1 MMMMIPKQTLLL
13 KHYNLCKRC
22 IERHNITT
30 TTRTSAAGKSSGG
43 LLLSSPCYIC
53 RGLMDN
59 LDAVANSIL
68 AAVKDFEFDTFVI
81 GATLPNQLYEREDA
95 MRARLKIRGKESIKH
110 YITRELGIRLSRLTQ
125 KQVKYGKPDITITLT
140 VDKENNVNVEAISR
154 PLALAGVYLKKS
166 RGLPQKQ
173 DRRCA
178 SCGGKGCNSCNY
190 SGISGYDSVEGIIAN
205 ELVQI
210 TGGQTP
216 KFTWIGSEDQNSLV
230 LGSGRPFYVRVFNP
244 KKRKLRK
251 DKDNNDNNKKTT
263 TIKANGIKATLS
275 VINDIPVIQPR
286 FTLKTKIHIRCENP
300 LTNKTLREKLV
311 SSLSGSKVRFE
322 NKSKKKIGVKSIH
335 SVYIRQLDSNQFTLT
350 IVADGGL
357 MIKQLVGGE
366 EYMRPNI
373 SELLGMKCKCVL
385 FDILDVQLQ

>member
-1 MMMMIPKQTLLL
+1 
-13 KHYNLCKRC
+13 
-22 IERHNITT
+22 
-30 TTRTSAAGKSSGG
+30 
-43 LLLSSPCYIC
+43 
-53 RGLMDN
+53 MDN
-59 LDAVANSIL
+59 LGAIANSIL
-68 AAVKDFEFDTFVI
+68 AAVKGFEFDTFLI
-81 GATLPNQLYEREDA
+81 GAMLSAQLYEREDA
-95 MRARLKIRGKESIKH
+95 MRARLKIRGRENIKH
-110 YITRELGIRLSRLTQ
+110 YLTRELGMRLTRLTR
-125 KQVKYGKPDITITLT
+125 KQVEYGKPDIMITLT
-140 VDKENNVNVEAISR
+140 IDKENNVDVAVISR
-154 PLALAGVYLKKS
+154 PLAFAGVYIKKS

-173 DRRCA
+173 DRRCT

-210 TGGQTP
+210 TRGQTP
-216 KFTWIGSEDQNSLV
+216 KFTWIGSEDRSSLV
-230 LGSGRPFYVRVFNP
+230 LGSGRQFYVRVFNP

-251 DKDNNDNNKKTT
+251 GSNNNNNNNKTT

-286 FTLKTKIHIRCENP
+286 FTVKTKIHIRCENP
-300 LTNKTLREKLV
+300 LTNKILREKLV

-322 NKSKKKIGVKSIH
+322 NKSKKIGVKSIH

>member
-1 MMMMIPKQTLLL
+1 MVMMSKQTLLL
-13 KHYNLCKRC
+13 LKHYRLCKRC
-22 IERHNITT
+22 LERH
-30 TTRTSAAGKSSGG
+30 TRSTAVGASSGLF
-43 LLLSSPCYIC
+43 LLPCYIC

-59 LDAVANSIL
+59 LDTITKSIL
-68 AAVKDFEFDTFVI
+68 AAVKGFEFDTFLI
-81 GATLPNQLYEREDA
+81 GATLSTQLYEREDI
-95 MRARLKIRGKESIKH
+95 MRARLKIRGRESIKH
-110 YITRELGIRLSRLTQ
+110 YITRELGIRLSELTR

-140 VDKENNVNVEAISR
+140 VDKENNVNVEVTSR
-154 PLALAGVYLKKS
+154 PLALAGVYIKKT

-216 KFTWIGSEDQNSLV
+216 KFTWMGSEDQNSLV

-251 DKDNNDNNKKTT
+251 KDNNNNNNNKT
-263 TIKANGIKATLS
+263 TIKANGIKAILN
-275 VINDIPVIQPR
+275 VINDMPVIQPR
-286 FTLKTKIHIRCENP
+286 FTVKTKIHIRCENA
-300 LTNKTLREKLV
+300 LTRKILKKKLN
-311 SSLSGSKVRFE
+311 SLSGSKVSFE
-322 NKSKKKIGVKSIH
+322 NKSKKIGVKSIH
-335 SVYIRQLDSNQFTLT
+335 SVYIRRLDSNQFTLT

-366 EYMRPNI
+366 EYMKPNI

>member
-1 MMMMIPKQTLLL
+1 
-13 KHYNLCKRC
+13 
-22 IERHNITT
+22 
-30 TTRTSAAGKSSGG
+30 
-43 LLLSSPCYIC
+43 
-53 RGLMDN
+53 MDN
-59 LDAVANSIL
+59 LDAITNSIL

-81 GATLPNQLYEREDA
+81 GATLPTQLYEREDT

-110 YITRELGIRLSRLTQ
+110 YITRELGIRLSQLTQ

-140 VDKENNVNVEAISR
+140 VDKENNVNVEVISR
-154 PLALAGVYLKKS
+154 PLALAGVYIKKS

-173 DRRCA
+173 GRRCT

-190 SGISGYDSVEGIIAN
+190 SGVSGYDSVEGIIAN

-251 DKDNNDNNKKTT
+251 DNNNNIKKTTTTT

-286 FTLKTKIHIRCENP
+286 FTAKTKIHIRCENP
-300 LTNKTLREKLV
+300 LTNKILKKKLT
-311 SSLSGSKVRFE
+311 SLSGSKVSFE
-322 NKSKKKIGVKSIH
+322 NKSKRIAVKSIH
-335 SVYIRQLDSNQFTLT
+335 SVYVRQLDSNQFTLT

-366 EYMRPNI
+366 EYMKPNI
-373 SELLGMKCKCVL
+373 SELLGMKCECIL
-385 FDILDVQLQ
+385 FDVLDVQLQ